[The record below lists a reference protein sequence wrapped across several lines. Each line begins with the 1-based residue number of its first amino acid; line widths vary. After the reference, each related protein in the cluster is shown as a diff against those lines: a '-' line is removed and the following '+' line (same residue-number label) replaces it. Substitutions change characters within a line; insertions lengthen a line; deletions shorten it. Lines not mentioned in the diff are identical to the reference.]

1 MRTGLYPLAAPIR
14 DQTLGG
20 PVADTRILL
29 LGNAA
34 SDPLVKVLGRA
45 GRALTRIDDPS
56 QIAQSGSEL
65 DVIVL
70 DMVPSA
76 GSLAD
81 LCREVRAAPTVAE
94 VPILAITSTDD
105 VEERIRLLEA
115 GADDV
120 MIRPVDEREL
130 DARVEALDLR
140 HRRSKEL
147 RPGTLVASTRR
158 PGRRLIVVFSPK
170 GGVGT
175 TTVSVNVALAIA
187 AREPDGVALVDLTPM
202 GGHVATHLNLRPK
215 LTITD
220 LMRDGQGAISPEIL
234 RSTYLTRHERGVLV
248 LAGSAAPSTSTLM
261 SGEETTRV
269 LEGALAAVPTV
280 VVDLG
285 SHLDERVAAA
295 LDAADDVVIVVTPDF
310 PALKAVH
317 AFFEYQTETGSQ
329 AHEPTIVVNEIY
341 ALQTLTPGDI
351 DNALGRHVAM
361 RIPYD
366 PLLYLRAANQGTPIF
381 ASAPTSQPARR
392 YDQLAAI
399 LLGEDA
405 PGTVQ
410 EPRRRGL
417 AGIFGRS

>member
-1 MRTGLYPLAAPIR
+1 
-14 DQTLGG
+14 
-20 PVADTRILL
+20 VADTRILL
-29 LGNAA
+29 LGNAT
-34 SDPLVKVLGRA
+34 SDSLAKVLGRP
-45 GRALTRIDDPS
+45 GRVLTRVEDLEQLVAAPS
-56 QIAQSGSEL
+56 EQ
-65 DVIVL
+65 DVIVV
-70 DMVPSA
+70 DAVPASR
-76 GSLAD
+76 SLAD
-81 LCREVRAAPTVAE
+81 VCREVRAIPALAE
-94 VPILAITSTDD
+94 VPVLTISGSDD

-140 HRRSKEL
+140 HRRSREL
-147 RPGTLVASTRR
+147 RPSTLVSSTKR
-158 PGRRLIVVFSPK
+158 PGHRLIVVYSPK

-175 TTVSVNVALAIA
+175 TTISVNLALAIA

-202 GGHVATHLNLRPK
+202 GGTVATHLDMRPK
-215 LTITD
+215 LTIAD
-220 LMRDGQGAISPEIL
+220 LIRDSQGMISPEIL

-248 LAGSAAPSTSTLM
+248 LCGSP
-261 SGEETTRV
+261 ETTTAPLMAGDEATRI
-269 LEGALAAVPTV
+269 LEGVLTAVPTA

-285 SHLDERVAAA
+285 SHLDDRVMSSIE
-295 LDAADDVVIVVTPDF
+295 AADDVVIVVTPDF

-317 AFFEYQTETGSQ
+317 SFFEYLNETGSK
-329 AHEPTIVVNEIY
+329 ANEPTVVVNETY

-351 DNALGRHVAM
+351 ETAIGRRVAS

-366 PLLYLRAANQGTPIF
+366 PLLYLRAANQGNPVF

-392 YDQLAAI
+392 YDQLAGI

-405 PGTVQ
+405 PGAGS

-417 AGIFGRS
+417 AGIFGRG